1 MKVLIVGA
9 GISGYGAAKLL
20 RTLGHTVSISDQ
32 KKLSQEDRKSYSDLG
47 VTVLDGG
54 HELVHLDGIGLV
66 ITSPGL
72 PSTHILLKESEKL
85 GIPVQSEIDLAMKD
99 LNRTVFGITGTNGKS
114 TTVALIDH
122 ALNKLGFTS
131 LPCGNFGD
139 PPSQIIAENRLPE
152 HLVLE
157 LSSYQLEQS
166 KAVHVDCSMITSFS
180 CDHLARHGT
189 EKAYFASKWKLIE
202 LAKANTPVILSAEVA
217 AAGINLGW
225 QIPAGTYIIGEKI
238 FPNVPGI
245 KRVSIEA
252 QSVSIEGKHAFKLKN
267 EFLKGPHNQRNLAF
281 AALSIHL
288 IKMTPYEAIVG
299 ALSDY
304 RGLPH
309 RCALV
314 GNFAGR
320 DIFNDSKSTNVESTL
335 VALQAMPNK
344 VILMMGGIGKGEP
357 YAPIRAE
364 KNKIA
369 VLLTFGPTGPDI
381 AAALKDDVPV
391 QNFPT
396 LSSLF
401 AGING
406 IIEKYQHPILFSPG
420 CASFDEF
427 RNFAHRGDY
436 FSNQINQVFAATN
449 ANKRNDRT

>member
-54 HELVHLDGIGLV
+54 HELVHLDGISLV

-72 PSTHILLKESEKL
+72 PSTHILLKESEIR

-99 LNRTVFGITGTNGKS
+99 LNKTVFGITGTNGKS

-122 ALNKLGFTS
+122 ALNKLEFTS

-225 QIPAGTYIIGEKI
+225 QIPEGAYIIGEKI
-238 FPNVPGI
+238 FPNVRGI
-245 KRVSIEA
+245 
-252 QSVSIEGKHAFKLKN
+252 
-267 EFLKGPHNQRNLAF
+267 
-281 AALSIHL
+281 
-288 IKMTPYEAIVG
+288 
-299 ALSDY
+299 
-304 RGLPH
+304 
-309 RCALV
+309 
-314 GNFAGR
+314 
-320 DIFNDSKSTNVESTL
+320 
-335 VALQAMPNK
+335 
-344 VILMMGGIGKGEP
+344 
-357 YAPIRAE
+357 
-364 KNKIA
+364 
-369 VLLTFGPTGPDI
+369 
-381 AAALKDDVPV
+381 
-391 QNFPT
+391 
-396 LSSLF
+396 
-401 AGING
+401 
-406 IIEKYQHPILFSPG
+406 
-420 CASFDEF
+420 
-427 RNFAHRGDY
+427 
-436 FSNQINQVFAATN
+436 
-449 ANKRNDRT
+449 